1 MEIKPKT
8 NIVSPVI
15 LAKFKIKDILL
26 FIILLFLLFAT
37 LYFYFSYHKL
47 KKEMYVL
54 TNPQA
59 QAAVNKAEANQLVA
73 ELSKVMSLPIDEEP
87 VVGTI
92 KDVDNLVKTQKFFVG
107 AQNGDKI
114 IIYKDKAIIYRQ
126 ETKKIIN
133 VGPVY
138 IDTNKEAITDNDTSA
153 TSTVD
158 SITSSTDKISVE
170 VRNGSGL
177 TGAASDFGSEI
188 DSLEGYRLDKVGD
201 AATTSYSG
209 IWIVNLS
216 AKNLE
221 SLLAKVP
228 NAQVVD
234 KLPENEKNSQ
244 DDVVVI
250 IGKNQ

>member
-1 MEIKPKT
+1 MELRQKN
-8 NIVSPVI
+8 NIVASTILPKVKVKDVI
-15 LAKFKIKDILL
+15 FVLVF
-26 FIILLFLLFAT
+26 LFLLAIALF
-37 LYFYFSYHKL
+37 FYFRYYQL
-47 KKEMYVL
+47 KNEVYVL
-54 TNPQA
+54 KNPQA

-138 IDTNKEAITDNDTSA
+138 IDTNNEAITDNDTFT
-153 TSTVD
+153 TSTID

-250 IGKNQ
+250 IGKN

>member
-1 MEIKPKT
+1 MELRQKN
-8 NIVSPVI
+8 NIVASTILPKVKVKDVI
-15 LAKFKIKDILL
+15 FVLVF
-26 FIILLFLLFAT
+26 LFLLAIALF
-37 LYFYFSYHKL
+37 FYFRYYQL
-47 KKEMYVL
+47 KNEVYVL
-54 TNPQA
+54 KNPQA

-138 IDTNKEAITDNDTSA
+138 IDTNNEAITDNDTFT
-153 TSTVD
+153 TSTID
-158 SITSSTDKISVE
+158 DITSSTDKISVE

-188 DSLEGYRLDKVGD
+188 DRLEGYRLDKVGD

-209 IWIVNLS
+209 ILIVNLS

-234 KLPENEKNSQ
+234 NLPENEKKSQ

-250 IGKNQ
+250 IGKN